1 MGRFSIEGRRARLL
15 GVPQGHQARHVAAA
29 ATWSRVSLIFVH
41 FSSISPLW
49 ANAVPLM
56 VPFSSEGKRGS
67 SDASPR
73 APPRHMAAA
82 AMCPFPRSAPFGKT
96 PYFETTHAP
105 GLRVQKF
112 EGSWAIPL
120 RASPNAHKA
129 YSQSGVCRTPTRC
142 QGHPPAHPAATRWEG
157 RRFIPHAGGS
167 FPGVPVSGQCPPSMA
182 PSFCTHVFS
191 CRPFATPGPFYFRLH
206 AAARRRCST
215 LVHVKIR
222 ASAREGAGGANR
234 VHERLPG
241 WRRSR
246 APRAPPGAARRPGR
260 RPGRRPPAPAH
271 GVSAQ
276 FY

>member
-1 MGRFSIEGRRARLL
+1 
-15 GVPQGHQARHVAAA
+15 
-29 ATWSRVSLIFVH
+29 
-41 FSSISPLW
+41 
-49 ANAVPLM
+49 M

-215 LVHVKIR
+215 LVHLKMRVFGNYVLKKRVQCTGPCMAKRVLCVALLQRRGLWRCPPGGHRSKVAVQSARRGAGAVPRREECCQALITAAKFAFR
-222 ASAREGAGGANR
+222 GASAASDENASP
-234 VHERLPG
+234 LMQCF
-241 WRRSR
+241 W
-246 APRAPPGAARRPGR
+246 
-260 RPGRRPPAPAH
+260 
-271 GVSAQ
+271 
-276 FY
+276 

>member
-1 MGRFSIEGRRARLL
+1 
-15 GVPQGHQARHVAAA
+15 
-29 ATWSRVSLIFVH
+29 
-41 FSSISPLW
+41 
-49 ANAVPLM
+49 M

-191 CRPFATPGPFYFRLH
+191 CRPFATPGPFYFRLPFFFNVFH
-206 AAARRRCST
+206 Y
-215 LVHVKIR
+215 VG
-222 ASAREGAGGANR
+222 EGHPG
-234 VHERLPG
+234 RLPVP
-241 WRRSR
+241 
-246 APRAPPGAARRPGR
+246 PRYSGL
-260 RPGRRPPAPAH
+260 
-271 GVSAQ
+271 
-276 FY
+276 F

>member
-1 MGRFSIEGRRARLL
+1 M
-15 GVPQGHQARHVAAA
+15 PRHVPHRD
-29 ATWSRVSLIFVH
+29 TW
-41 FSSISPLW
+41 P
-49 ANAVPLM
+49 
-56 VPFSSEGKRGS
+56 
-67 SDASPR
+67 PR
-73 APPRHMAAA
+73 PCAPPRHMAAA

-215 LVHVKIR
+215 LVVKDRRFYRISR
-222 ASAREGAGGANR
+222 S
-234 VHERLPG
+234 ER
-241 WRRSR
+241 
-246 APRAPPGAARRPGR
+246 
-260 RPGRRPPAPAH
+260 
-271 GVSAQ
+271 
-276 FY
+276 